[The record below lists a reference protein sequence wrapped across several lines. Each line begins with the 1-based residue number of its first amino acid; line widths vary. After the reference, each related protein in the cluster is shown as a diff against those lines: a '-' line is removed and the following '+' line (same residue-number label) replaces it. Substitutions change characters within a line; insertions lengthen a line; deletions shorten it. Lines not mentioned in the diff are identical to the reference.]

1 MAETTEHSSLA
12 FRVGLFGLEMARPPA
27 TTKPLEVKLANQ
39 ESELMGLLRR
49 ITPGPEELSLTR
61 LRAEQLTDG
70 TLRSRGPA
78 LLPIM
83 LATFIFDALVAPSV
97 VGEERKTVCIF
108 AHYFLVFIQ
117 LDWFIRSILILYSFL

>member
-1 MAETTEHSSLA
+1 M
-12 FRVGLFGLEMARPPA
+12 GLFGLEMARPPA

-83 LATFIFDALVAPSV
+83 LATFVFDALVAPSV
-97 VGEERKTVCIF
+97 VGEERKSV
-108 AHYFLVFIQ
+108 
-117 LDWFIRSILILYSFL
+117 SIS

>member
-49 ITPGPEELSLTR
+49 ITPGSEELSLTR

-70 TLRSRGPA
+70 TLCSRGPA